1 MNAPL
6 DPSISDLLRGSSL
19 APMMDQPVS
28 HILHSMGLPQLPTI
42 PPMPPLP
49 GLPPMPVI
57 DLTAIVRPLT
67 DMASSFGTGQ
77 FGNAAVHPA
86 VGVAPA
92 PAPATINPLNTSAA
106 QHNSPAPQANSPQVA
121 APKPATPGAPAGV
134 NAPGSPTAP
143 QPNVDPTQVLTAI
156 TTGLQ
161 TAMQLGMS
169 ALQLVMQM
177 WQGQGAQQAASTA
190 ARTESTGNQLATQ
203 SVGQKAILGAGAT
216 SVFTG
221 GALMATVVGK
231 YMTTMALT
239 APALSVPGGAA
250 FVVAE
255 TAEAIAEALAVI
267 TKTRVELTIH
277 SANMTEAGQ
286 KVEVS
291 TAPTGVNAASRAAT
305 AADTASATSGSSS
318 SELQQLMQLITP
330 MGQLLTTGVQ
340 SATQLGEAAKTLVPG
355 VTTTPTAAAMSGDKA
370 ALGAYKGSDSK
381 SSAAGGGGGV
391 GGGGSIAAVPATPLT
406 PYVGTQ
412 LAGGSTFG
420 PGTAAASEAL
430 AAEPVATSTP
440 LSTTS
445 PGVMPMSGAG
455 AAAAAARGVGGA
467 GDAGGGVNGNLVTGS
482 NGDAVVGD
490 LDGAVLP
497 VVGAYVRAT
506 EAPPDKELTL

>member
-77 FGNAAVHPA
+77 FGGAAVHPA
-86 VGVAPA
+86 VGVAPVPSNPVNV
-92 PAPATINPLNTSAA
+92 PAV
-106 QHNSPAPQANSPQVA
+106 QHNSPTPQANAPQAA
-121 APKPATPGAPAGV
+121 APRPATPGAPAGA
-134 NAPGSPTAP
+134 NAPGAPTAA

-190 ARTESTGNQLATQ
+190 ARTESTGNQLAAQ
-203 SVGQKAILGAGAT
+203 STGQKAILGAGAT

-286 KVEVS
+286 KVAVS

-330 MGQLLTTGVQ
+330 VGQLLTTGAQ

-355 VTTTPTAAAMSGDKA
+355 ITTTPTAAALSGDKT

-381 SSAAGGGGGV
+381 SSDAVGGAGV
-391 GGGGSIAAVPATPLT
+391 GGAGSIAAVPATPLT

-412 LAGGSTFG
+412 LAGGATAG
-420 PGTAAASEAL
+420 PGAGADSEAL

-440 LSTTS
+440 LSAAS
-445 PGVMPMSGAG
+445 PMMPMGGAG
-455 AAAAAARGVGGA
+455 AAAVAARGVGGA
-467 GDAGGGVNGNLVTGS
+467 GDADGGTNSNLVTGV
-482 NGDAVVGD
+482 NGDEVIGD
-490 LDGAVLP
+490 LKGATLP